1 MANCQRQ
8 RPCQSHRTPRQC
20 HRRHQGSRHDPGSSI
35 CIWTIR
41 ASSRRTVILDV
52 EKHRHFAEIILHCT
66 NHITIE
72 ASHETDDMY
81 ASIDGV
87 AAKIAQQMRKYKTKI
102 LRNHRPPSIDPA
114 LRCASARARPHV
126 SRDRGVGGLSS
137 SRRSANPVKPMYI
150 DEAVLQIEMSNRQF
164 VVFLNAKTEKV
175 NILYRRKRR
184 RLRLDRTDVLTAL
197 LCGSGGL

>member
-1 MANCQRQ
+1 MQTANVNVPVKVTGRHVSVTDPIKEYAIS
-8 RPCQSHRTPRQC
+8 RVEHLHLDYPRIIEA
-20 HRRHQGSRHDPGSSI
+20 H
-35 CIWTIR
+35 
-41 ASSRRTVILDV
+41 VILDV

-87 AAKIAQQMRKYKTKI
+87 SAKIAQQMRKYKTKI
-102 LRNHRPPSIDPA
+102 LRNHRPRRQSIRHIDEQV
-114 LRCASARARPHV
+114 LELSAAFHETEEAEPDVIKTERY
-126 SRDRGVGGLSS
+126 
-137 SRRSANPVKPMYI
+137 PVKPMFI

-175 NILYRRKRR
+175 NILYRRKG
-184 RLRLDRTDVLTAL
+184 D
-197 LCGSGGL
+197 GFGLIEPTF

>member
-1 MANCQRQ
+1 MQTANVNVPVKVTGRHV
-8 RPCQSHRTPRQC
+8 SITEAIKNYALSKVEHLHLDYPRIIEA
-20 HRRHQGSRHDPGSSI
+20 H
-35 CIWTIR
+35 
-41 ASSRRTVILDV
+41 VILDV

-87 AAKIAQQMRKYKTKI
+87 AAKTAQQMRKYKTKI
-102 LRNHRPPSIDPA
+102 LRSHRPRGQSIRHIEEQVLHIEDTFHEVENSEPSVIKTE
-114 LRCASARARPHV
+114 RY
-126 SRDRGVGGLSS
+126 
-137 SRRSANPVKPMYI
+137 PVKPMFV

-175 NILYRRKRR
+175 NSLYRRKG
-184 RLRLDRTDVLTAL
+184 D
-197 LCGSGGL
+197 GFGLIEPAFE